1 MSITPQKAEKLDEVL
16 STLERMKK
24 ACSEMKD
31 GKTEYSA
38 CKDNNLDSELFG
50 ILLRKNWTYK
60 KGDNSAKLK
69 SSRDYWFDW
78 REFFCYAVY
87 KDAVKPLDDFDEAF
101 DLVVNM
107 LSDYEKEV
115 IINYFKNEKS
125 FQTISYELGI
135 TLQAV
140 RNRYNMA
147 MKKLVGT
154 DLRKYFEFGVA
165 LTKLEEDNQTLLDK
179 KKSLTD
185 KLITLRKMNIELS
198 EEVSILETTLGK
210 VGVEPMLYH
219 LEDVKGL
226 SQRTYNILR
235 RNGVQYLDEISY
247 HERDWFLRLSGFGKV
262 AYDEL
267 VNVAHV
273 YGLKE
278 KGD

>member
-1 MSITPQKAEKLDEVL
+1 MSITPQKVEKLDKVL
-16 STLERMKK
+16 FTLERMKK
-24 ACSEMKD
+24 ACNEMKD

-60 KGDNSAKLK
+60 KEDNSAKLK
-69 SSRDYWFDW
+69 RSRDYWFDW

-87 KDAVKPLDDFDEAF
+87 KDTIKPLDDFDEAF

-107 LSDYEKEV
+107 LSDYEREV

-125 FQTISYELGI
+125 FHTISYELGI
-135 TLQAV
+135 ALHVV

-147 MKKLVGT
+147 VRRLGDT
-154 DLRKYFEFGVA
+154 DLRKYFEFGVT
-165 LTKLEEDNQTLLDK
+165 LTKLEEDNQILLDK

-185 KLITLRKMNIELS
+185 RLITLRKMNIELS
-198 EEVSILETTLGK
+198 EEVSILETTLEK
-210 VGVEPMLYH
+210 IGVEPMLYH

-226 SQRTYNILR
+226 SPRTYNILR
-235 RNGVQYLDEISY
+235 RNGIQYLDELSY

-262 AYDEL
+262 AYEEL
-267 VNVAHV
+267 LNVAHA
-273 YGLKE
+273 YGIKE